1 MCLNVNCILNHKM
14 VLFVASRVSKA
25 SVIYTHRDRSSGGEK
40 KSAVNGGKWWLTRCD
55 DARTHD
61 SVLEEGV
68 RKTSFF
74 SPVQGDSVSVVLF
87 SHTTTCTVVR
97 EVCRQQAEER

>member
-1 MCLNVNCILNHKM
+1 M
-14 VLFVASRVSKA
+14 
-25 SVIYTHRDRSSGGEK
+25 
-40 KSAVNGGKWWLTRCD
+40 NGGKWWLTRCD
-55 DARTHD
+55 DVRTHD